1 MLEEKLPII
10 SVIITLYNRTQF
22 VREAIESVIKQTLNK
37 DLYEI
42 ILVSNIPLDTSAYG
56 ENLKFSLIPDE
67 QIGKKYL
74 RGLELSKGKI
84 ITFLDD
90 DDLFY
95 ETRLEKIVNFYKKNS
110 GTIYYHNSFSFISA
124 DGKDVKTTFKKHS
137 QKFSQGNRPMV
148 IRNDGKLKKLV
159 KAKKISADF
168 NMSSIAVSRELIIQ
182 NSNLLFSSN
191 KTPDIYLFLEAIHQR
206 ATIYL
211 DPEKLTKYRLRTE
224 TQPKLF
230 TETIK
235 PGHVQLDVRDEIVSI
250 ASKSG
255 DKLFLKY
262 SYFERYDY
270 LAFSELKKFKNSRN
284 RNRKKVIDNMKKLPL
299 TKVYLI
305 PYFFKYIFFYI
316 ILFIY
321 PEWVKHINI

>member
-1 MLEEKLPII
+1 LEEKLPII

-22 VREAIESVIKQTLNK
+22 IHEAIESVIKQTLNK

-42 ILVSNIPLDTSAYG
+42 ILVSNIPLDTSTYG
-56 ENLKFSLIPDE
+56 ESLKFSLIPDE

-74 RGLELSKGKI
+74 RGLELSQGKI

-95 ETRLEKIVNFYKKNS
+95 ETRLEKIANFYSKHS
-110 GTIYYHNSFSFISA
+110 GTIYYHNSFSFIGA
-124 DGKDVKTTFKKHS
+124 DGKDVKTSFKKHS
-137 QKFSQGNRPMV
+137 QKFSHENKSMI
-148 IRNDGKLKKLV
+148 IRNDGKLRKLV

-182 NSNLLFSSN
+182 NSNLLFLSN
-191 KTPDIYLFLEAIHQR
+191 KTPDIYLFLEAIRQR

-211 DPEKLTKYRLRTE
+211 DPEKLTKYRLRAE
-224 TQPKLF
+224 TQPKLQ
-230 TETIK
+230 TNTVK
-235 PGHVQLDVRDEIVSI
+235 PGHVQLDVRDEIVAI
-250 ASKSG
+250 ALKSR

-270 LAFSELKKFKNSRN
+270 LAFSELKKFKNSKN
-284 RNRKKVIDNMKKLPL
+284 RNRKTLINNMKELPL
-299 TKVYLI
+299 TKVYLM
-305 PYFFKYIFFYI
+305 PYFLKYLFFYL
-316 ILFIY
+316 ILLIY
-321 PEWVKHINI
+321 PGFIKHVNI